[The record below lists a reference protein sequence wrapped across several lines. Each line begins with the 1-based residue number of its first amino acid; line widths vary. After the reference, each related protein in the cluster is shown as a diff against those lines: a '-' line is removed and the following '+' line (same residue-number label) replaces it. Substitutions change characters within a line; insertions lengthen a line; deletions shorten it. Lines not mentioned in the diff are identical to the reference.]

1 MCGVFGYIGKDN
13 AVTTVV
19 QGLKHLEYR
28 GYDSW
33 GLAIPIKNNV
43 EVYKTLDPLHT
54 ADTVPI
60 DFKSTIALGHTRWA
74 THGAVNITNC
84 HPHVSTSKRF
94 ALVHNGIVEN
104 FQMLKTQL
112 KSLNINL
119 ISDTDTEVIVR
130 LIEIELN
137 KIKSVDNFCEKS
149 PITADDYQ
157 EALSRVF
164 KMLKGRNT
172 LVLICAGLNL
182 LLGIRNGSPLIAG
195 IISDHA
201 HNQDSYSELF
211 IASDYY
217 SFAKYTNTCLLL
229 DDWQLIRCE
238 QKNVRVIDLKTNEII
253 PSNWQVFE
261 RYSLELSRDGFSHF
275 MLKEIQEQ
283 WATLTKATAV
293 DPQALEK
300 LIHAMSQAQNI
311 YITGAGAAFFIG
323 EQIASL
329 LREIADIFVISIPA
343 YEAQSYLLTMQAG
356 DVLIAISQSGETADT
371 LHFIEQAKQKNVL
384 IASVVNMPGA
394 MMSRLSDFPFLS
406 SAGPEV
412 CVLSTK
418 SSTSQLAFGY
428 LLAQTIIDQ
437 YESAKCNID
446 RLSHQLSHYF
456 TDDSLQ
462 TIADLAKTI
471 TGEHIYLLGNQQFIG
486 ASKIGALN
494 IKEASYIH
502 AEAFAAGELKHGVI
516 ALIDKGTP
524 VICFMNK
531 RNEDYMTAIA
541 SEVKARG
548 GMIIGISEQPNELFD
563 HMIRLPS
570 PDNPA
575 NVISHI
581 IPCQLL
587 AYYLATQR
595 GLNPDKPRNLAK
607 SVTVI

>member
-19 QGLKHLEYR
+19 QGLQRLEYR

-33 GLAIPIKNNV
+33 GLAIPIENNI
-43 EVYKTLDPLHT
+43 EVYKTLDPLYT

-74 THGAVNITNC
+74 THGAVNMTNC
-84 HPHVSTSKRF
+84 HPHVSTSKQF

-104 FQMLKTQL
+104 YQTLKAQL
-112 KSLNINL
+112 KSQNVSL

-130 LIEIELN
+130 LIELELS
-137 KIKSVDNFCEKS
+137 KMKQIDEFCEES
-149 PITADDYQ
+149 PLTADDYQ
-157 EALSRVF
+157 EAFGRVF
-164 KMLKGRNT
+164 KVLKGRNT
-172 LVLICAGLNL
+172 LVLICANLNL
-182 LLGIRNGSPLIAG
+182 LLGIRNGSPLIVG
-195 IISDHA
+195 ITSDASNNH
-201 HNQDSYSELF
+201 DSYKELF

-217 SFAKYTNTCLLL
+217 SFAKHTNTCLLL
-229 DDWQLIRCE
+229 DNWQMIRCE
-238 QKNVRVIDLKTNEII
+238 QNNVSIIDLKTNQTI
-253 PSNWQVFE
+253 PSNWQEFE
-261 RYSLELSRDGFSHF
+261 RHTLELSREGFSHF

-283 WATLTKATAV
+283 WSTITRATAI
-293 DPQALEK
+293 DPLALEN
-300 LIHAMSQAQNI
+300 LIHAMNQAKNI

-323 EQIASL
+323 EQIASI
-329 LREIADIFVISIPA
+329 LREIANIFVIPVPA
-343 YEAQSYLLTMQAG
+343 YEAKSYLPTMQAG

-371 LHFIEQAKQKNVL
+371 LNFIEQAKQKDVL

-406 SAGPEV
+406 YAGPEV

-428 LLAQTIIDQ
+428 LLAQTIVDQ
-437 YESAKCNID
+437 YESAKYNID

-456 TDDSLQ
+456 TDDNLQ
-462 TIADLAKTI
+462 NIADLAKTV

-494 IKEASYIH
+494 IKEASYVH

-516 ALIDKGTP
+516 ALIEKGTP

-531 RNEDYMTAIA
+531 RNETYMTAIA